1 MVDAPHNTDTEK
13 AVLATLL
20 DGRHTMAMH
29 QVRAVLEHPI
39 AFFIRDHRIIY
50 QACLDLDDAGNH
62 IEAQSVADYLSRHDF
77 GEMIERLESLERCV
91 DAGLLDGLG
100 RKRTRKI
107 YQRQTQDVDIT
118 QSCLLAVGG
127 FNKIMDL
134 INAFSFASGVE
145 RNAKGVLDYYQKRR
159 LISALNRIIDE
170 AGRTTKPCSEL
181 LDQCGQAVIG
191 LSVNTEAQSH
201 SIGGVIDATLASI
214 GVEHQQGITTGF
226 RQVDELL
233 MSMRPGGLYILA
245 ARPGVGKT
253 SLGLK
258 IVGNVAHNEGHGV
271 MFFSLEVDRN
281 DLIKKMLC
289 SEAGVAFRSMEP
301 GCALLDDERKR
312 LDLAAAHFKAMD
324 ITISDSS
331 NMSIGGLRS
340 MVKRKMLESKG
351 SLRFVVVDYLQLLQV
366 SNQKAS
372 EYERI
377 SEISRTLKIIA
388 RELRIPILAL
398 SQMSRDSEKGAGA
411 REPRLSDLR
420 GSGSIEQDADAVIFI
435 HRVDEGSSDNRQV
448 KIIVAKNRFGPTGD
462 MSMTFQPSKM
472 RFAEGAVA
480 QDAVY
485 VHDRAARQESAP
497 SSDEDLFT

>member
-1 MVDAPHNTDTEK
+1 
-13 AVLATLL
+13 
-20 DGRHTMAMH
+20 
-29 QVRAVLEHPI
+29 
-39 AFFIRDHRIIY
+39 
-50 QACLDLDDAGNH
+50 
-62 IEAQSVADYLSRHDF
+62 
-77 GEMIERLESLERCV
+77 
-91 DAGLLDGLG
+91 
-100 RKRTRKI
+100 
-107 YQRQTQDVDIT
+107 
-118 QSCLLAVGG
+118 
-127 FNKIMDL
+127 
-134 INAFSFASGVE
+134 
-145 RNAKGVLDYYQKRR
+145 
-159 LISALNRIIDE
+159 
-170 AGRTTKPCSEL
+170 
-181 LDQCGQAVIG
+181 
-191 LSVNTEAQSH
+191 
-201 SIGGVIDATLASI
+201 
-214 GVEHQQGITTGF
+214 
-226 RQVDELL
+226 
-233 MSMRPGGLYILA
+233 
-245 ARPGVGKT
+245 
-253 SLGLK
+253 
-258 IVGNVAHNEGHGV
+258 
-271 MFFSLEVDRN
+271 
-281 DLIKKMLC
+281 
-289 SEAGVAFRSMEP
+289 
-301 GCALLDDERKR
+301 
-312 LDLAAAHFKAMD
+312 
-324 ITISDSS
+324 
-331 NMSIGGLRS
+331 
-340 MVKRKMLESKG
+340 MLESKG